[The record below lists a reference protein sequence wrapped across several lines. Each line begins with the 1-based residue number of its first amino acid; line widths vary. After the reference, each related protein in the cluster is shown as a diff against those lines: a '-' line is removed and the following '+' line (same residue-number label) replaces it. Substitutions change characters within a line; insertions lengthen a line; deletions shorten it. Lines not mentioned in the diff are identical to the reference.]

1 MHSPYQFADV
11 SSAKQQH
18 SDITFMDML
27 KQFFPLFFL
36 VVWMFKGMNGS
47 TCDHIMLTRK
57 SIYMISLEGVV
68 SSVQN
73 LCFRNICMK

>member
-27 KQFFPLFFL
+27 KQFFPLFF
-36 VVWMFKGMNGS
+36 FGS
-47 TCDHIMLTRK
+47 LNVQGHEWKYMWPHYANK
-57 SIYMISLEGVV
+57 EIYLHD
-68 SSVQN
+68 
-73 LCFRNICMK
+73 